1 MSREAYVLIVLAMA
15 TLLPLFIVAM
25 MARLPRMN
33 PRRIRLPHRDYW
45 LAPERRD
52 ATFATFAGFAWAL
65 ACALTLFIG
74 GMHWT
79 ILDANAKTPPR
90 LAESAA
96 ELLAFGFGTVVAAWA
111 IALYLRFRRRG

>member
-1 MSREAYVLIVLAMA
+1 
-15 TLLPLFIVAM
+15 
-25 MARLPRMN
+25 
-33 PRRIRLPHRDYW
+33 
-45 LAPERRD
+45 
-52 ATFATFAGFAWAL
+52 
-65 ACALTLFIG
+65 
-74 GMHWT
+74 MHWT